1 MIKLTDNNEIVLTGN
16 RCMPFGLVRKVVT
29 KYGEILVRDEEIDAL
44 EFVKRAHIVD
54 LPVTAEERDFLQ
66 EMHLAYRL

>member
-16 RCMPFGLVRKVVT
+16 SQMPFGLVRDVVNQ
-29 KYGEILVRDEEIDAL
+29 YSCLLVRGEEITGADLLDRIFA
-44 EFVKRAHIVD
+44 VD
-54 LPVTAEERDFLQ
+54 LPITPLEHEFLE